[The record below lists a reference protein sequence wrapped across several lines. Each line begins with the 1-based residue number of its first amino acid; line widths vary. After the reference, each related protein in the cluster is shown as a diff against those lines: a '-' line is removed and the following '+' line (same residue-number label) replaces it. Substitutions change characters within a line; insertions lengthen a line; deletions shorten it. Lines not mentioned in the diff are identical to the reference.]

1 MFPEIYS
8 QTNSN
13 HLANRKKIM
22 TVSVLYF
29 IIGVLFLV
37 YGIYFGLFNR
47 SHHKC
52 FQKQQ
57 QFANFQ
63 WKKDLINAT
72 NTVEN

>member
-22 TVSVLYF
+22 TVNVLYF

-37 YGIYFGLFNR
+37 YGIYFGSL
-47 SHHKC
+47 
-52 FQKQQ
+52 
-57 QFANFQ
+57 
-63 WKKDLINAT
+63 
-72 NTVEN
+72 

>member
-37 YGIYFGLFNR
+37 YGIYFGL
-47 SHHKC
+47 
-52 FQKQQ
+52 
-57 QFANFQ
+57 
-63 WKKDLINAT
+63 L
-72 NTVEN
+72 